1 MESSK
6 SAFVKTLS
14 DNVNRP
20 GVPDLF
26 VYLEKEGFYTS
37 PASTKYHGSYEGGLC
52 DHSMNVYY
60 SMLDELSF
68 IYGGKDKWTQYHSLE
83 SATIVSLLH
92 DVCKAGKYVKGT
104 KNVKDPET
112 GRWDT
117 VDCYNYNTDAFQ
129 MGHGALSVYR
139 IQKFIKLTDE
149 EAQAIYWH
157 MGAYDLSQYS
167 TVGNLS
173 ESFAKN
179 TLAFALHRADMMAT
193 YVWENEN
200 LKGKLQ

>member
-26 VYLEKEGFYTS
+26 VYLEEAGFYTS

-68 IYGGKDKWTQYHSLE
+68 
-83 SATIVSLLH
+83 
-92 DVCKAGKYVKGT
+92 
-104 KNVKDPET
+104 
-112 GRWDT
+112 R
-117 VDCYNYNTDAFQ
+117 
-129 MGHGALSVYR
+129 
-139 IQKFIKLTDE
+139 
-149 EAQAIYWH
+149 
-157 MGAYDLSQYS
+157 
-167 TVGNLS
+167 
-173 ESFAKN
+173 
-179 TLAFALHRADMMAT
+179 
-193 YVWENEN
+193 
-200 LKGKLQ
+200 